1 MNFPLSFTVLT
12 AAGQVSHETSFEFY
26 LNRLGI
32 NFIEA
37 PKEKIWAEIGGTLR
51 IIFKNRGAPTHI
63 TISSPNSGMY
73 TDFFHENM
81 YVVDETVLTIPL
93 RKDCQEGFFDLE
105 IITGYGGIK
114 TSVRVD
120 VIHGVA
126 LKKPATKEEPPLQP
140 VAHGRPHLLMIL
152 MGIALILYSASLYT
166 KIEFL
171 NTAAFIILIVG
182 ALYTWYRQQ

>member
-32 NFIEA
+32 NFIEV
-37 PKEKIWAEIGGTLR
+37 PKENIWVEIGGTLR
-51 IIFKNRGAPTHI
+51 LIFKNRGAPTHI

-81 YVVDETVLTIPL
+81 YVVDETLLTIPL
-93 RKDCQEGFFDLE
+93 RKDCQEGFFDIE
-105 IITGYGGIK
+105 FITGYGGIK
-114 TSVRVD
+114 TTLRVD
-120 VIHGVA
+120 VLHGVA
-126 LKKPATKEEPPLQP
+126 LKKPATMEEPPLQP
-140 VAHGRPHLLMIL
+140 VAHGRPHLLMIM
-152 MGIALILYSASLYT
+152 MGIALILYGASLYT

>member
-32 NFIEA
+32 NFIES
-37 PKEKIWAEIGGTLR
+37 PKENIWAEIGGTLR

-81 YVVDETVLTIPL
+81 YVVDETGLLILL

-105 IITGYGGIK
+105 ITTGYGGIK
-114 TSVRVD
+114 SSVRVD
-120 VIHGVA
+120 VIQEVT
-126 LKKPATKEEPPLQP
+126 LKKKTVKEEFPLQP
-140 VAHGRPHLLMIL
+140 VAHGRPHLLMIM

-171 NTAAFIILIVG
+171 NIAAFIVLIVG

>member
-1 MNFPLSFTVLT
+1 MNFPLPFTVLT
-12 AAGQVSHETSFEFY
+12 VAGQVSHETSFEFY

-32 NFIEA
+32 NHIEG
-37 PKEKIWAEIGGTLR
+37 PKENIWAELGGTLR

-63 TISSPNSGMY
+63 TISSQNSGMY

-81 YVVDETVLTIPL
+81 YVVDESVLFIPL
-93 RKDCQEGFFDLE
+93 RKDCHEGFFELE
-105 IITGYGGIK
+105 ITAGYGGIK

-120 VIHGVA
+120 VIQKVS
-126 LKKPATKEEPPLQP
+126 LQKKAVNEEFPLQP
-140 VAHGRPHLLMIL
+140 VAHGRPHLLMII

-171 NTAAFIILIVG
+171 NTASFIILIVG
-182 ALYTWYRQQ
+182 VLYTWYRQQ

>member
-12 AAGQVSHETSFEFY
+12 AAGQISHETSFEFY

-32 NFIEA
+32 NFIEV
-37 PKEKIWAEIGGTLR
+37 PKEKIWAETGGNLK

-63 TISSPNSGMY
+63 TISSSNSGMF

-81 YVVDETVLTIPL
+81 YVVDETVLNIPL
-93 RKDCQEGFFDLE
+93 RKDSQEGFFDLDLT
-105 IITGYGGIK
+105 TGYGGIK
-114 TSVRVD
+114 TTVRVD
-120 VIHGVA
+120 VIQRA
-126 LKKPATKEEPPLQP
+126 PTQNKAEKEESPLHP
-140 VAHGRPHLLMIL
+140 VAHGRPHILMIV

-171 NTAAFIILIVG
+171 NTASFIILIVG
-182 ALYTWYRQQ
+182 VLYTWYRQQ

>member
-32 NFIEA
+32 NLIEI
-37 PKEKIWAEIGGTLR
+37 PRENIWAEIGGTLR
-51 IIFKNRGAPTHI
+51 LIFINRGAPTHL
-63 TISSPNSGMY
+63 TISSPNAAMF

-81 YVVDETVLTIPL
+81 YIVDETVLTIPI
-93 RKDCQEGFFDLE
+93 RKDCQEGFFILE

-114 TSVRVD
+114 TSLRVD
-120 VIHGVA
+120 VIPGVVIQKSSA
-126 LKKPATKEEPPLQP
+126 KEEPPLQP
-140 VAHGRPHLLMIL
+140 VAHGRPHLMMVM
-152 MGIALILYSASLYT
+152 MGIALILYSAFLYT
-166 KIEFL
+166 KNEFL